1 MSPGCDGKDL
11 ALVIRVLRGN
21 ALLSGSFPRNPCV
34 SPRYAPSWITY
45 WNTATYP
52 IRGMT
57 PRSVDG

>member
-1 MSPGCDGKDL
+1 MSAGSDGNDL
-11 ALVIRVLRGN
+11 ALVIRALRN
-21 ALLSGSFPRNPCV
+21 SSV
-34 SPRYAPSWITY
+34 SPRYPPSWITY

>member
-1 MSPGCDGKDL
+1 MSPGSDGND
-11 ALVIRVLRGN
+11 RQ
-21 ALLSGSFPRNPCV
+21 SPEDSSV